1 MFWSLQRH
9 GQPNTVRASRT
20 SHRRGNEL
28 CLAAATQQQA
38 QQAGRQG
45 AEEVDEVWRLEEDVH
60 ETATELQCAQ
70 RLPRPG
76 WLRQRQ
82 SGAVVCGHAR
92 FMQRPHRAHKAGL
105 GSRSDV
111 QHPASTVNINIAP
124 HLLPVVKPSPPYP
137 QQSDNPASSPPA
149 SSIDA
154 IVQAPVAQVVE
165 ALRPLASLR
174 PSWIGPKAVPRPATP
189 GAVAMTMPITLE
201 YSSPGLQ
208 PPVYI
213 ATSLSDPQW
222 EPIEMEGT
230 KDNGGEYHFSKSFN
244 AHEGEYQ
251 YKLRLGPGDWW
262 VCDEH
267 QPQVDDGMGNKNNLV
282 TVKAGP
288 PRLDSVVHD
297 HDVPLMPHESA
308 NQPPPLSPLL
318 QSERNAAPQ
327 TPDVQHQAPFF
338 AHESLPPA
346 KSDEKHEEP
355 DHEQHSPLLPHES
368 ASPMHES
375 VSPLFHHE
383 STAIDDQKHG
393 DHVDKSPLL
402 SGRKHSG
409 DSIPQEADPNEPGLE
424 RFPTDHRGILDSIAR
439 TQKSLAEDQTHDHSP
454 SPSPTAKAV
463 KASPSLPSLAEDVKE
478 EELAEAKKK
487 PQVALAEVDNRPA
500 APITPP
506 MTPTKEKQADPI
518 IERIP
523 KKAQT
528 AKDTAKATAEQAVEK
543 VDKNDYAAILTGS
556 MFAFAVAL
564 TAVGLWFFSEGGR
577 TLDIVDS

>member
-1 MFWSLQRH
+1 M
-9 GQPNTVRASRT
+9 T
-20 SHRRGNEL
+20 S
-28 CLAAATQQQA
+28 
-38 QQAGRQG
+38 
-45 AEEVDEVWRLEEDVH
+45 
-60 ETATELQCAQ
+60 
-70 RLPRPG
+70 
-76 WLRQRQ
+76 
-82 SGAVVCGHAR
+82 
-92 FMQRPHRAHKAGL
+92 K
-105 GSRSDV
+105 
-111 QHPASTVNINIAP
+111 
-124 HLLPVVKPSPPYP
+124 
-137 QQSDNPASSPPA
+137 QSDNPTASPPA

-154 IVQAPVAQVVE
+154 IVQAPVAKVAE
-165 ALRPLASLR
+165 GLRPLARLR
-174 PSWIGPKAVPRPATP
+174 PSWIGPKAVAPPVTP
-189 GAVAMTMPITLE
+189 GALAMTIPVTVE

-230 KDNGGEYHFSKSFN
+230 KDNGGEYKFSKSFN
-244 AHEGEYQ
+244 AQEGEYQ

-282 TVKAGP
+282 TVKAGQ
-288 PRLDSVVHD
+288 PRTDSVVHD
-297 HDVPLMPHESA
+297 HDLPLMPHESPV
-308 NQPPPLSPLL
+308 QPPPLSPLL

-327 TPDVQHQAPFF
+327 TPGVEHPAPFF
-338 AHESLPPA
+338 AHESLAPA

-368 ASPMHES
+368 ASPIHEA

-383 STAIDDQKHG
+383 STAIDDQKHE
-393 DHVDKSPLL
+393 DHVNKSPLL

-439 TQKSLAEDQTHDHSP
+439 TQKLLAEDQTHDHSP

-463 KASPSLPSLAEDVKE
+463 KASASLPSLAEDAME
-478 EELAEAKKK
+478 EELVDAKKK
-487 PQVALAEVDNRPA
+487 PQVALAEGDNRPA

-506 MTPTKEKQADPI
+506 MTPTKEQQADPV
-518 IERIP
+518 IERIQE
-523 KKAQT
+523 KAQT
-528 AKDTAKATAEQAVEK
+528 AKEAGQDAAAKQAVEK
-543 VDKNDYAAILTGS
+543 VDKQNYSAIGS

-564 TAVGLWFFSEGGR
+564 TAVGLWFFSEGGKA
-577 TLDIVDS
+577 LDIVDS